1 MQVFGRCRKMRKKT
15 DRILDWIYPRRC
27 PVCDGILEKD
37 EPYICR
43 TCAPELE
50 PLKEP
55 RCRKCGVPIRSL
67 TEEYCVHCAGET
79 HSFDRG
85 FAVYPYHG
93 PIGESLMRFKYSGR
107 QEYAGFYAQAIA
119 VCGGREIRRMRPEIL
134 IPVPLHRKKLQTRG
148 YNQAEVLARRLSEK
162 TGIPV
167 ETDLVVRRKR
177 TLPQKELNRRQRKKN
192 LKDAFAMKREC
203 RPFPW
208 KRVLLVDDIYTTGS
222 TVDALALLLKRNGA
236 AEVFFVAV
244 AAGGTAE

>member
-1 MQVFGRCRKMRKKT
+1 MRKKT

-162 TGIPV
+162 NRDPCGNGSGCAE
-167 ETDLVVRRKR
+167 ETHTSAER
-177 TLPQKELNRRQRKKN
+177 TE
-192 LKDAFAMKREC
+192 
-203 RPFPW
+203 
-208 KRVLLVDDIYTTGS
+208 S
-222 TVDALALLLKRNGA
+222 A
-236 AEVFFVAV
+236 AEKKESQRCLCDETGVPSVSMEKSTSR
-244 AAGGTAE
+244 G